1 MLVLI
6 LTGLAKRREGPCRR
20 TDTVTTLAPTGAVR
34 AALERLIDY
43 AGLFPPATLPID
55 AALTE
60 YEQASEGTASWM
72 LSRFIAKAA
81 DLHTLRDRLR
91 GGRIALT
98 VVAAP
103 AMFETV
109 ARARHEDWATIAS
122 LEVPIGDPN
131 EIETTLNAA
140 QRAHLDDL
148 PIYIELTRGRLAMDE
163 LAERG
168 LWAKLRCGGV
178 EPPAYPP
185 VEEVAAFIAAAVDA
199 GVPFKATAGLHH
211 PVRHFNEATGVMMHG
226 FLNILIAA
234 AMADKVD
241 RAGLEAIVAEQDPA
255 ALPLR
260 DEALMR
266 RARARF
272 ISYGSCSF
280 DEPVADLRAL
290 GVLPAD

>member
-1 MLVLI
+1 
-6 LTGLAKRREGPCRR
+6 
-20 TDTVTTLAPTGAVR
+20 VR

-43 AGLFPPATLPID
+43 AGLFPPANLPIV

-60 YEQASEGTASWM
+60 YEQASAGAASWM

-81 DLHTLRDRLR
+81 DLHELRDRL
-91 GGRIALT
+91 GGRRITLT

-103 AMFETV
+103 AMFDVV
-109 ARARHEDWATIAS
+109 ARVRHDNWATIAS
-122 LEVPIGDPN
+122 LEVPVGDPI
-131 EIETTLNAA
+131 EIEATINAA
-140 QRAHLDDL
+140 RRARLDDL
-148 PIYIELTRGRLAMDE
+148 PTYIELARGRLAMDD

-178 EPPAYPP
+178 EPDAYPS
-185 VEEVAAFIAAAVDA
+185 VEEVAAFVAAAVDA

-211 PVRHFNEATGVMMHG
+211 PVRHFNEGAGVMMHG

-241 RAGLEAIVAEQDPA
+241 RRGLEAIIAQQDPT
-255 ALPLR
+255 ALSLG

-290 GVLPAD
+290 GVLPSE